1 MVALDISWHIFLILL
16 LSVKVVTV
24 VFYAH
29 SKWQQKARKSYVR
42 LPGSTSSAG
51 TASQSVKFCETYQ
64 NFVLQAHSLLL
75 VEKIPLML
83 RYVEEMI
90 SDD

>member
-16 LSVKVVTV
+16 FSVKVVTV

-29 SKWQQKARKSYVR
+29 SKWQQKATKSYVR
-42 LPGSTSSAG
+42 LPESTSSTG
-51 TASQSVKFCETYQ
+51 TASSSVKFCESYQ
-64 NFVLQAHSLLL
+64 NFVLQALSLLL